1 MSQPWLTIALL
12 FAAGWTAY
20 GVRVTHLALRVR
32 RGLRLLGARGTRTDG
47 EVARGPR
54 REGPVLHPAQVRYQ
68 AGPHRQTYRRAP
80 LNAHLHALHVGHKV
94 VVRYDPE
101 DPRRVVVVRT
111 QQTFTPGTYL
121 VWGVVLVLFG
131 LALGVWAV
139 V

>member
-12 FAAGWTAY
+12 FAAGWSAF
-20 GVRVTHLALRVR
+20 GVRVTYLALRGR
-32 RGLRLLGARGTRTDG
+32 RGLRLLGVRGVRAEG

-54 REGPVLHPAQVRYQ
+54 REGPDLHPAQVRFE

-80 LNAHLHALHVGHKV
+80 LNSAFHTLRTGCTV
-94 VVRYDPE
+94 VVRYDPA

-111 QQTFTPGTYL
+111 GKTFAPTTNL
-121 VWGVVLVLFG
+121 VWGVLLFLFG
-131 LALGVWAV
+131 VGLGVWAV